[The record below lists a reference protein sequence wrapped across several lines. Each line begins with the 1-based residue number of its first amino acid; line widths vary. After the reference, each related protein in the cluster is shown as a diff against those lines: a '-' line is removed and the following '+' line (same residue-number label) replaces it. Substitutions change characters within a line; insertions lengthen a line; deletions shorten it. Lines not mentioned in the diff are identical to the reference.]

1 MTGASV
7 ALRHCKLCG
16 AHFLLKP
23 ENAGAVCCST
33 RCVEFL
39 AAGVPSVAD
48 RERLDDPLRRL
59 SLGQFGQFISCQGC
73 GLTFESRGLRL
84 CPDCCLV
91 LGDPVERKVPSAA
104 GRPVRKQTCL
114 HCGGDLPAYRP
125 DGRKVQGSVVFC
137 SVRCRSRAQRRR
149 QTDEAFRVPATT
161 TQPSPGA
168 VAYGHENAVPA
179 ELAAQGV
186 AGPAARHEH
195 ASGPVE

>member
-23 ENAGAVCCST
+23 ENVGAVCCST

-39 AAGVPSVAD
+39 ASGVPSAAD

-114 HCGGDLPAYRP
+114 HCGGDLPAYLENGKQKR
-125 DGRKVQGSVVFC
+125 RSVVFC
-137 SVRCRSRAQRRR
+137 SSRCRLLHHRR
-149 QTDEAFRVPATT
+149 QRDETLTRFSATT
-161 TQPSPGA
+161 LRPSRVA
-168 VAYGHENAVPA
+168 VSYGHGDAVPA

-186 AGPAARHEH
+186 AGPNGSFDH
-195 ASGPVE
+195 V